1 MFCAKFVYFLKF
13 CSQYGVQTNK
23 ISGGFKNEKQKSTK
37 PTTKPAAEQPTAKS
51 ATAAEPAKPAAEQEQ
66 SAV

>member
-1 MFCAKFVYFLKF
+1 M
-13 CSQYGVQTNK
+13 QTNK